1 MDQGIW
7 VEGFCGYIGYVN
19 ALKAKFRGL
28 RHALKLCNERNW
40 KRIDIEIDC
49 LNAVNLIKDNEEEE
63 NHPNR
68 VLIDDCKALVLR
80 MKSRIVHIPR
90 QTNKCADVLAHMGS
104 EQLEC
109 SYLQMKCDMEEC
121 LTCAAPKTL
130 GWYVLGCCSLF
141 SIFFLFPVNQKK
153 NKKSPS
159 NNNDRIKYIELTK
172 CLLFPHG

>member
-109 SYLQMKCDMEEC
+109 SYLQMKCDLCVQLLSLSVGMF
-121 LTCAAPKTL
+121 L
-130 GWYVLGCCSLF
+130 GVVLCFLFSFCSL
-141 SIFFLFPVNQKK
+141 
-153 NKKSPS
+153 
-159 NNNDRIKYIELTK
+159 LTK
-172 CLLFPHG
+172 KK